1 MRAARAYNDAVDR
14 WLRAA
19 DAWEAATWVVARNP
33 DVGRPL
39 DTIGTLRALTL
50 EGARSI
56 DLPTLTI
63 VYEIQPDLIVIR
75 NARFETAR
83 AADIG
88 NA

>member
-1 MRAARAYNDAVDR
+1 
-14 WLRAA
+14 
-19 DAWEAATWVVARNP
+19 
-33 DVGRPL
+33 
-39 DTIGTLRALTL
+39 LRALTL